1 MEDYTPTTE
10 AVRSGFVL
18 LAAGDNLGAQQEA
31 ANGFDR
37 WLDDHDVEVAA
48 AALKN
53 YAHLRLHG
61 ESDRL
66 TDAELDAIEQRSR
79 EWASPLAIKCPACGS
94 NPGDKCYGNGPMNR
108 AHEERRE
115 AVRQRV
121 ITDAP
126 ALLAEVRRLR
136 EAEVRRLQAAVER
149 VREMHAGEPYAQGPD
164 YCDECEHKWPCPTIA
179 ALDGER

>member
-1 MEDYTPTTE
+1 MTDMTTDAGIA
-10 AVRSGFVL
+10 AVQAR
-18 LAAGDNLGAQQEA
+18 
-31 ANGFDR
+31 
-37 WLDDHDVEVAA
+37 
-48 AALKN
+48 
-53 YAHLRLHG
+53 LRG

-66 TDAELDAIEQRSR
+66 TDAELDAIEQRPR

-126 ALLAEVRRLR
+126 ALVAEVRRLR
-136 EAEVRRLQAAVER
+136 AELEEERLRVRALQASEADHARDRDRIER
-149 VREMHAGEPYAQGPD
+149 
-164 YCDECEHKWPCPTIA
+164 ILA
-179 ALDGER
+179 ALDGEQ

>member
-1 MEDYTPTTE
+1 MSDLTTDAGIA
-10 AVRSGFVL
+10 AVQAR
-18 LAAGDNLGAQQEA
+18 
-31 ANGFDR
+31 
-37 WLDDHDVEVAA
+37 
-48 AALKN
+48 
-53 YAHLRLHG
+53 LRG

-79 EWASPLAIKCPACGS
+79 EWASLLAIKCPACGS

-126 ALLAEVRRLR
+126 ALVAEVRRLR
-136 EAEVRRLQAAVER
+136 AELDEERLRVRALQASEADHARDRDTIER
-149 VREMHAGEPYAQGPD
+149 IM
-164 YCDECEHKWPCPTIA
+164 A
-179 ALDGER
+179 ALDGEQ

>member
-1 MEDYTPTTE
+1 MTDLTTDAGIA
-10 AVRSGFVL
+10 AVQAR
-18 LAAGDNLGAQQEA
+18 
-31 ANGFDR
+31 
-37 WLDDHDVEVAA
+37 
-48 AALKN
+48 
-53 YAHLRLHG
+53 LRG

-79 EWASPLAIKCPACGS
+79 EWASLLAIKCPACGS

-126 ALLAEVRRLR
+126 ALVAEVRRLR
-136 EAEVRRLQAAVER
+136 AELDEERLRVRALQASEADHARDRDTIER
-149 VREMHAGEPYAQGPD
+149 IM
-164 YCDECEHKWPCPTIA
+164 A
-179 ALDGER
+179 ALDGEQ